1 MNKGTNK
8 RGELL
13 VWPGVGPVGDT
24 PSDIKE
30 FENYVGSEFKIKVEF
45 VQDLER
51 KDGEVDTVIRVFAE
65 DAFGSDIIFRMF
77 CVHVGIYPISLISR
91 TDYDVVSANKFFN
104 KF

>member
-1 MNKGTNK
+1 MNKGSNK

-13 VWPGVGPVGDT
+13 VWPGVGPIGNS

-30 FENYVGSEFKIKVEF
+30 FENYVSSEFNIRMEF

-65 DAFGSDIIFRMF
+65 DNFGSDIIFRMF
-77 CVHVGIYPISLISR
+77 CVHIGIYPISMISR
-91 TDYDVVSANKFFN
+91 TDYDVVSASKFFN

>member
-1 MNKGTNK
+1 MNKGTNQ

-13 VWPGVGPVGDT
+13 VWPGVGPIGNS

-30 FENYVGSEFKIKVEF
+30 FENYVGSEFKIRVEF

-51 KDGEVDTVIRVFAE
+51 KNGGVDTVIRVFT
-65 DAFGSDIIFRMF
+65 DDSFSDITFRMF
-77 CVHVGIYPISLISR
+77 CVHVGIYPISMISR
-91 TDYDVVSANKFFN
+91 TDYDIVSANKFFN